1 MEWTD
6 VLDFFGA
13 LLILFGSTAIVMLMC
28 LGVITMVPAHEEK
41 KSKEKKE
48 KNN

>member
-13 LLILFGSTAIVMLMC
+13 LLILFGSTALMMLLC
-28 LGVITMVPAHEEK
+28 LGVITIVPAHERK
-41 KSKEKKE
+41 KTKKKEKK
-48 KNN
+48 